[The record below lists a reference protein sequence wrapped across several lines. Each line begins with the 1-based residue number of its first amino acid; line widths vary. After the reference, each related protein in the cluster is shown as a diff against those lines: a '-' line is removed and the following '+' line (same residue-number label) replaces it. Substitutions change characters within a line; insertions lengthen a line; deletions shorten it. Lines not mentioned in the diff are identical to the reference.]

1 VIIWIN
7 WLNGISKLGKISLI
21 KFARC
26 KSRGCLS
33 RRLPGKP
40 LTNTLKGK
48 RGNEMYGRTVKFKTE
63 TGTVSIFVLCTTRE
77 SDEDIIKR
85 AFSMIARA
93 FNETA
98 EVI

>member
-1 VIIWIN
+1 
-7 WLNGISKLGKISLI
+7 
-21 KFARC
+21 
-26 KSRGCLS
+26 
-33 RRLPGKP
+33 
-40 LTNTLKGK
+40 
-48 RGNEMYGRTVKFKTE
+48 MYGRTVKFKTE
-63 TGTVSIFVLCTTRE
+63 TGTVSIFVPCTPRE

>member
-1 VIIWIN
+1 
-7 WLNGISKLGKISLI
+7 LI
-21 KFARC
+21 KSVRC
-26 KSRGCLS
+26 KSRGCRN
-33 RRLPGKP
+33 RRLLEKH
-40 LTNTLKGK
+40 LTNTLKGRK
-48 RGNEMYGRTVKFKTE
+48 GNEMYGRTVKFKTE
-63 TGTVSIFVLCTTRE
+63 TGTVSIFVPCTPRE